1 MCGKGESQYS
11 PKYFCGC
18 IAIMVV
24 VIVILAVYI
33 SVSGNSGA
41 SVEMTGENE
50 SAVIEESSG
59 IHLIEVNG
67 ADLGSIDGKGWS
79 YMEIGFIVLGFIFVL
94 NLTHISHYCI
104 FTKKMVKRKVT
115 RDVQLEM
122 GKLPKA
128 PMINEAV
135 IVPGLA

>member
-11 PKYFCGC
+11 PKYCCGC

-24 VIVILAVYI
+24 VIVILAVFI

-79 YMEIGFIVLGFIFVL
+79 YMEIGFIVLGFICVL
-94 NLTHISHYCI
+94 NLTHICHYCI
-104 FTKKMVKRKVT
+104 FTKKMVKRKVI
-115 RDVQLEM
+115 RDVQLEL
-122 GKLPKA
+122 GKVPKA
-128 PMINEAV
+128 PISDVV

>member
-1 MCGKGESQYS
+1 MCGKSEGQYS
-11 PKYFCGC
+11 PKLCAVGT
-18 IAIMVV
+18 AIMVLA
-24 VIVILAVYI
+24 IVILSVYI
-33 SVSGNSGA
+33 SVGGKSGA

-50 SAVIEESSG
+50 SALVEESSG
-59 IHLIEVNG
+59 IHLFEVNV

-79 YMEIGFIVLGFIFVL
+79 LMEIGCVVLGFIFVL
-94 NLTHISHYCI
+94 NLSHIAHYCL
-104 FTKKMVKRKVT
+104 FTKKVVKRKVA

-122 GKLPKA
+122 GKLAKA

>member
-1 MCGKGESQYS
+1 
-11 PKYFCGC
+11 
-18 IAIMVV
+18 
-24 VIVILAVYI
+24 
-33 SVSGNSGA
+33 
-41 SVEMTGENE
+41 MTGENE

-79 YMEIGFIVLGFIFVL
+79 YMEIGFIVLGFICVL

-122 GKLPKA
+122 GKLAKA

>member
-1 MCGKGESQYS
+1 MISCLKPSNFCFKMCGKSEGQYS
-11 PKYFCGC
+11 PKYLCGC

-104 FTKKMVKRKVT
+104 FTKKNGET
-115 RDVQLEM
+115 
-122 GKLPKA
+122 
-128 PMINEAV
+128 
-135 IVPGLA
+135 